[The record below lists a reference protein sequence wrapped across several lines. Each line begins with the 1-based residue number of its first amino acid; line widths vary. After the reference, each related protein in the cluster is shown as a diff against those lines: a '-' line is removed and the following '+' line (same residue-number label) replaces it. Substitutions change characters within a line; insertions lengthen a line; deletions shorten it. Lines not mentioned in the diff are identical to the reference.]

1 MARPLKTGIDYFP
14 LDVDFFVDDKVIA
27 IVGEFGIKGEAA
39 VIHLLCAIYRNGY
52 YVEWGERLRSKLDR
66 ELPGV
71 SVRLL
76 DEIIDRLVRW
86 GFFDKE
92 LFNSSA
98 ILTSRGIQRRYFEA
112 VRKRKGDFSSL
123 PYLLISPSKQAGTVV
138 NPIPAP
144 HPAPMVPKPAP
155 TTGASK
161 SVKSAPAVL
170 KPQPLSPIIS
180 GNKDNEECRS
190 RFFGDNN
197 RSNIEMLMTNLLL
210 RPDDFERLQ
219 SVADVVINEWNATG
233 TTHRDYP
240 DWSRHLISLIR
251 IKLQQH
257 KDDNKKKQTTHEPVS
272 MKEGDYTFNGG
283 FGGKDI

>member
-1 MARPLKTGIDYFP
+1 MARPFKTGIDYFP

-52 YVEWGERLRSKLDR
+52 YAEWGERLRSKLDR

-71 SVRLL
+71 SVKLL
-76 DEIIDRLVRW
+76 EEIIDRLVRW

-92 LFNSSA
+92 LFSSSS

-112 VRKRKGDFSSL
+112 ARKRKGDFSSL
-123 PYLLISPSKQAGTVV
+123 PYLLISPSKQAGV
-138 NPIPAP
+138 NSTLTPQPILPAP
-144 HPAPMVPKPAP
+144 KPIIPKAADKP
-155 TTGASK
+155 
-161 SVKSAPAVL
+161 V
-170 KPQPLSPIIS
+170 KPQPQPTIIS
-180 GNKDNEECRS
+180 GNEDNDKCRS
-190 RFFGDNN
+190 RFFSEKN
-197 RSNIEMLMTNLLL
+197 RSNLEKLMMNLSL
-210 RPDDFERLQ
+210 RPDDFKRLQ
-219 SVADVVINEWNATG
+219 SIADVVINEWNATG

-251 IKLQQH
+251 IKLQQS
-257 KDDNKKKQTTHEPVS
+257 KGNNDKKQINYEPSVTQ
-272 MKEGDYTFNGG
+272 KNDYTFDGG

>member
-1 MARPLKTGIDYFP
+1 MARPFKTGIDYFP

-52 YVEWGERLRSKLDR
+52 YAEWGERLRSKLDR

-86 GFFDKE
+86 GFFDKD
-92 LFNSSA
+92 LFDTSS

-123 PYLLISPSKQAGTVV
+123 PYILSAPSKQTVPV
-138 NPIPAP
+138 AP
-144 HPAPMVPKPAP
+144 EPSTQQQPAPMAAKRVPTVPK
-155 TTGASK
+155 T
-161 SVKSAPAVL
+161 
-170 KPQPLSPIIS
+170 QPLPPRIIS
-180 GNKDNEECRS
+180 GNDDNEKCRS
-190 RFFGDNN
+190 QFFSDSN
-197 RSNIEMLMTNLLL
+197 RVNLEQLMVNLSLK
-210 RPDDFERLQ
+210 PDDFKRLQ
-219 SVADVVINEWNATG
+219 SVADVIINEWNTTG
-233 TTHRDYP
+233 TTHRDYS
-240 DWSRHLISLIR
+240 DWSRHLVSLFR
-251 IKLQQH
+251 IKLQQN
-257 KDDNKKKQTTHEPVS
+257 KGNNEKKKQTPTPATN
-272 MKEGDYTFNGG
+272 EGDYTFSGG